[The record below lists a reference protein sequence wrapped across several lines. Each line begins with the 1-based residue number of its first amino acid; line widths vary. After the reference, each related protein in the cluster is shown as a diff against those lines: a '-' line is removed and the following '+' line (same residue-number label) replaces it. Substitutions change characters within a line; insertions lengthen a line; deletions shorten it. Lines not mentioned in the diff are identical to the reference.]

1 MLWNNRVSAALELT
15 AVQSGKLG
23 LELLVFQFEL
33 ADAAVFFLKLLI
45 ERLNDV
51 FAMATMK
58 SLGYFDVELLLAGR
72 DKTMLFTNAHSLNKH
87 IASR

>member
-1 MLWNNRVSAALELT
+1 MLWNNRMSATLELA

-33 ADAAVFFLKLLI
+33 MDAAFLFLEPLI

-51 FAMATMK
+51 LVMTTVK
-58 SLGYFDVELLLAGR
+58 SLG
-72 DKTMLFTNAHSLNKH
+72 
-87 IASR
+87 

>member
-72 DKTMLFTNAHSLNKH
+72 DKTVLFTKAHSSNKH
-87 IASR
+87 IVSR

>member
-33 ADAAVFFLKLLI
+33 ADAAVLFLELFI
-45 ERLNDV
+45 GN
-51 FAMATMK
+51 
-58 SLGYFDVELLLAGR
+58 SLACFSSFLTRFLTLVG
-72 DKTMLFTNAHSLNKH
+72 
-87 IASR
+87 